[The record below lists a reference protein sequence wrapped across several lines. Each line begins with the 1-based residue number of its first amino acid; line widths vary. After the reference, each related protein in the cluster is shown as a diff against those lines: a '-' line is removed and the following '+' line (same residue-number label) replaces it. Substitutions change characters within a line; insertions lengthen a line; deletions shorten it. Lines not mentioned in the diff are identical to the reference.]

1 MNKIRNAAVAAT
13 IAMTIGLTGCN
24 VFRGQSTAGQY
35 VDDVVI
41 TTDVKAKLLDSH
53 KVDGLDVNVDSK
65 NGYVTLHGYASN
77 SAERAAAGSIAR
89 GVKGVKGVDNELE
102 LKK

>member
-13 IAMTIGLTGCN
+13 IAMTIALTGCN

-35 VDDVVI
+35 VDDVAI
-41 TTDVKAKLLDSH
+41 TTKVKAELIDSK

-65 NGYVTLHGYASN
+65 NGYVTLTGWAS
-77 SAERAAAGSIAR
+77 SATERTKAGQLAR
-89 GVKGVKGVDNELE
+89 DVKGVKDVDNELQI
-102 LKK
+102 KQ